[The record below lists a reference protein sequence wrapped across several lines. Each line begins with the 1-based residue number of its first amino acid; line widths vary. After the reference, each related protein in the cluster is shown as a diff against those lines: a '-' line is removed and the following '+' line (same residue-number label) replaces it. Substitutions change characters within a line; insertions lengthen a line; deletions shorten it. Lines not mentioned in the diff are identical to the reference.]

1 MPKTAGHIL
10 KSHEVKL
17 EGQFRLDVAQVQS
30 RTGKP
35 AQKSPALKDP
45 QVRIVE
51 NRPEFADIEMTCS
64 CGLKTHL
71 KCEYAG
77 NQITGESKAQ
87 NGRASAPDL
96 TPDNNQINGEKQNE
110 D

>member
-10 KSHEVKL
+10 KSDEVKL

-30 RTGKP
+30 QTGGPKE
-35 AQKSPALKDP
+35 QSPALPAP

-51 NRPEFADIEMTCS
+51 NHTEFADIEITCS
-64 CGLKTHL
+64 CGIKTHL

-77 NQITGESKAQ
+77 TQVTEESKAQ
-87 NGRASAPDL
+87 NGQASVPDL
-96 TPDNNQINGEKQNE
+96 KTDNNQINGEKQNA